1 MTSTVI
7 SPLSGILEDG
17 TSNKPVSDFKPLCF
31 SKDVFNED
39 EFSVDQFLSD
49 FRRRS
54 LPLESV
60 LSDLKKYGTSLETQL
75 LELINKDYADFVN
88 LSSNLKGI
96 DKVIENIRIPIHS
109 LRNEILGVHDS
120 IQDEIQDLEDKI
132 AQRSELQQK
141 KHYLTLFLDIH
152 QIICKIEAL
161 LRVGEANPVKFI
173 NSDEDTS
180 NLIQR
185 VANDFNQLKYYVSKT
200 KEFPFVKNMAERI
213 SRIETTMQEGLEALF
228 CDGLENSDVDVISNC
243 LRTYAAI
250 DRIADVEKL
259 FLSKKVNPFLENVC
273 FFFHFL
279 LLFC

>member
-1 MTSTVI
+1 MSSPVV
-7 SPLSGILEDG
+7 SPLAGILEDG
-17 TSNKPVSDFKPLCF
+17 PAKPVSDFKPLCF
-31 SKDVFNED
+31 SKDVFNEE

-60 LSDLKKYGTSLETQL
+60 LSDLRKYGTSLETQL

-96 DKVIENIRIPIHS
+96 DKVIENLRTPIHS
-109 LRNEILGVHDS
+109 LRNEVLAVHDC
-120 IQDEIQDLEDKI
+120 ILDEIQELEEKI
-132 AQRSELQQK
+132 AQKSELQQK

-161 LRVGEANPVKFI
+161 LRVGEVNPVQFQ

-200 KEFPFVKNMAERI
+200 KQFPFVKNLADRI

-228 CDGLENSDVDVISNC
+228 CDGLENSDSDVISNC

-250 DRIADVEKL
+250 DRITDVEKL
-259 FLSKKVNPFLENVC
+259 FLVKKVDPFLQSVSFVLFY
-273 FFFHFL
+273 FF
-279 LLFC
+279 